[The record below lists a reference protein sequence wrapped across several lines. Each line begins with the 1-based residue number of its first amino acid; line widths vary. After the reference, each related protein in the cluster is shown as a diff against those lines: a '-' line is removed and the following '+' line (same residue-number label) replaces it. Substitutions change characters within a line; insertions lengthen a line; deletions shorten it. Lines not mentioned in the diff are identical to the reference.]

1 LRIGDWIEDCANR
14 QSNPQSTIQSSIDNP
29 ILNQQSTVQSAI
41 VSRQSSI
48 GVLDHMVDELGQ
60 HASDGQLK

>member
-1 LRIGDWIEDCANR
+1 LR
-14 QSNPQSTIQSSIDNP
+14 QSTIQSSIDNP

-60 HASDGQLK
+60 HASYGQLK